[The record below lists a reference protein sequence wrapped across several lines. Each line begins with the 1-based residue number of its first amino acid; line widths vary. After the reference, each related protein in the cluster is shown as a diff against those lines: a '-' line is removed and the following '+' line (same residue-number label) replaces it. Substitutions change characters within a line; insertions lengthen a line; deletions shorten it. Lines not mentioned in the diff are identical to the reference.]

1 MGHTSIATD
10 IAISVYGTYCIPQ
23 PNKGDPPK
31 TFLKISLITLI
42 TNIRFLLFILQF
54 YPNQSFLIRDVMLA
68 IFIYA

>member
-31 TFLKISLITLI
+31 TFLKISLII
-42 TNIRFLLFILQF
+42 H
-54 YPNQSFLIRDVMLA
+54 
-68 IFIYA
+68 